1 MTPFLRRL
9 LVVVGAAIALAHVAA
24 LPQTLE
30 DLDSVNFA
38 LGVDTFDVSRHQPHP
53 PGYPVYIAAA
63 KVSDVVIGAVRPGWS
78 RDRRAAVALA
88 IWSVIAG
95 VAALWV
101 MTALWSAIGL
111 TPTQSALA
119 AILAAASPLFWLTSS
134 RPLTDVPGLVIGM
147 AVQVGL
153 VRGLRLV
160 RQQPDVMPASWWWA
174 AVGAGLAIGVR
185 TQTMWL
191 TGPLLC
197 WCAGELAGAGRWRD
211 AGRLIAAAAAGVL
224 VWFIPML
231 AVVGGWSAYMSALGA
246 QGAEDFV
253 GVEMLATN
261 PSWSLLAEAIGRSF
275 RTPWLHETLATVVL
289 ILAGLGLVRLLGRS
303 RRVLALMLL
312 AFWPYCVFHLTFQ
325 ETATIRYS
333 LPMVAPVA
341 ALVITALSALARP
354 VALVCTAALI
364 AASLWVAHPP
374 LMAYGAAGAPI
385 FRAFTDLESITTP
398 GTPTV
403 LGLHRRIASESRQ
416 ALVWTAQTWPFTR
429 LASER
434 GGEVLEV
441 VEYWRAGGSGPVWFL
456 ANPVR
461 RDLAMIDGR
470 ARRLHAAYRW
480 HPDVTALVAL
490 ARPTDVDAWMIDAPR
505 WMLGRGWSVTPE
517 IGGVTSA
524 LGLGPHRAPAPAY
537 LRRDPTP
544 LRVVIG
550 GRHLGSADAA
560 PVTLIAE
567 LDGVE
572 VDRWTTTAAV
582 RSFQQWIDLPAGVPV
597 GAGPYATLT
606 VRADG
611 ERRGAPVGLEFFDA
625 ATAAD
630 VLWTYDTGWHE
641 PEQDPGTDL
650 AWRWTERTATIRVA
664 TPTRDLT
671 MTISGESPVK
681 YFGRGTDLVV
691 RAGTTEVARRHL
703 SSDFSESITV
713 PAAALAAADGR
724 LTLEVGD
731 SYVPAERGQG
741 ADQRQLGL
749 RVFTVSF
756 IPR

>member
-1 MTPFLRRL
+1 
-9 LVVVGAAIALAHVAA
+9 
-24 LPQTLE
+24 
-30 DLDSVNFA
+30 
-38 LGVDTFDVSRHQPHP
+38 
-53 PGYPVYIAAA
+53 
-63 KVSDVVIGAVRPGWS
+63 
-78 RDRRAAVALA
+78 
-88 IWSVIAG
+88 
-95 VAALWV
+95 
-101 MTALWSAIGL
+101 
-111 TPTQSALA
+111 
-119 AILAAASPLFWLTSS
+119 
-134 RPLTDVPGLVIGM
+134 
-147 AVQVGL
+147 
-153 VRGLRLV
+153 
-160 RQQPDVMPASWWWA
+160 
-174 AVGAGLAIGVR
+174 
-185 TQTMWL
+185 
-191 TGPLLC
+191 
-197 WCAGELAGAGRWRD
+197 
-211 AGRLIAAAAAGVL
+211 
-224 VWFIPML
+224 
-231 AVVGGWSAYMSALGA
+231 
-246 QGAEDFV
+246 
-253 GVEMLATN
+253 
-261 PSWSLLAEAIGRSF
+261 
-275 RTPWLHETLATVVL
+275 
-289 ILAGLGLVRLLGRS
+289 
-303 RRVLALMLL
+303 
-312 AFWPYCVFHLTFQ
+312 
-325 ETATIRYS
+325 
-333 LPMVAPVA
+333 
-341 ALVITALSALARP
+341 
-354 VALVCTAALI
+354 
-364 AASLWVAHPP
+364 
-374 LMAYGAAGAPI
+374 MAYGAAGAPI

-441 VEYWRAGGSGPVWFL
+441 VDYWRAGGRGPVWFL

-461 RDLAMIDGR
+461 RDLAMIDRR

-490 ARPTDVDAWMIDAPR
+490 ARPTDVDAWVIDAPR

-582 RSFQQWIDLPAGVPV
+582 RTFSAVDRSAGRSACRCGAVRDVDRASRRRAARRAGGPRIFRRRHRRRRVVDVRHRVARTGTGPRHRTSRGDGRSVP
-597 GAGPYATLT
+597 P
-606 VRADG
+606 
-611 ERRGAPVGLEFFDA
+611 
-625 ATAAD
+625 
-630 VLWTYDTGWHE
+630 
-641 PEQDPGTDL
+641 
-650 AWRWTERTATIRVA
+650 TIRVA

-671 MTISGESPVK
+671 LTIAGESPVK

-741 ADQRQLGL
+741 ADQRQTGAACVYRVLHSPLNHVRRRIAANSGL
-749 RVFTVSF
+749 KSLTCA
-756 IPR
+756 